1 MKNTRECAA
10 SGRPE
15 RAGENRS
22 AASRRPTR
30 AGEKTLKRGS
40 TTSRKPGADIIRA
53 NAKKARRDAPRR
65 GARHETRSQNP
76 DEGRMGGHH
85 QLAADCEALPSEAT
99 AAPSGR
105 GCIPTVG

>member
-53 NAKKARRDAPRR
+53 NAKKAGRDDPRR
-65 GARHETRSQNP
+65 GARHEARAPQSYP
-76 DEGRMGGHH
+76 LG
-85 QLAADCEALPSEAT
+85 AAHERRRRQAFSFFTQHIKQTFANE
-99 AAPSGR
+99 
-105 GCIPTVG
+105 